1 MTARD
6 AVCPDLRHL
15 LARAAAV
22 ERRIRHAVELRRST
36 DPDPDDDFRG
46 LYLTDES
53 IARLLDDEG
62 ARGFPAVDG
71 SSAGDAVEGP
81 LAEDAPDGLPVE
93 DDDSRLVALAREF
106 GLTALDTEILLIA
119 LVPDL
124 DDRFEAFYGY
134 LNDDVSRRRPSIGLA
149 LGLCGVALSDP
160 AARARLAAGAPLRAG
175 GLLLAEDLNRP
186 FLSRALRVPDRVAAH
201 LLGDDTPDPRLAE
214 LLAPWQA
221 VPGVGDPAPL
231 AGVLAEGVALAYLS
245 EDQGG
250 AGTALAASALR
261 MAGRRVLG
269 LDLARLAEDPSPA
282 EAVRALVREARL
294 TGAGLV
300 CAPLDAVSRERPGL
314 LRLLTATPV
323 PTVLVG
329 RAPWDASWSAAPP
342 LLLHA
347 PRVERSARGA
357 LWREAY
363 EQVAGAGAGFTC
375 GARAG
380 HTSGHTP
387 GAGAGA
393 GAGAEAEAGA
403 GHTPVASTPLLPPA
417 IAPDHLLAPFLL
429 TPEQIT
435 GAARSAAQ
443 AARLAGGELTADH
456 VRRGA
461 RAQNAA
467 GLDRLARRIEP
478 TVTWADLVL
487 PPDTHT
493 QLRELTARARHRDR
507 VLGEWGMRPGGGRG
521 RGVSALFAG
530 DSGTGKTMSA
540 EVIAADL
547 GLDLYT
553 VDLATVIDKYVGET
567 EKNLERIFTEAAGVN
582 GVLLFDEA
590 DAIFGKRSDVK
601 DAHDRYANVESAYLL
616 QRMESFDGLAILAT
630 NLRAN
635 LDDAFT
641 RRLDL
646 VIDFPVPDPE
656 QRLLL
661 WDRCLGPTLP
671 RGTDLDLPFCAENF
685 ELAGGNIRSIA
696 VTSAYLAAEAGGA
709 VTMETVIHAIQ
720 REYQKLGRLTLAS
733 EFGPYLDWVQS

>member
-1 MTARD
+1 MTP
-6 AVCPDLRHL
+6 PDHPDDDLNLRHL
-15 LARAAAV
+15 LARATVVEQRVRRAV
-22 ERRIRHAVELRRST
+22 DARQHS
-36 DPDPDDDFRG
+36 DPDPEDAFRG
-46 LYLTDES
+46 LYLTDEN
-53 IARLLDDEG
+53 IARLLDEEG
-62 ARGFPAVDG
+62 ARGFPDTV
-71 SSAGDAVEGP
+71 AGDGGTAGP
-81 LAEDAPDGLPVE
+81 
-93 DDDSRLVALAREF
+93 SRLTALATDF
-106 GLTALDTEILLIA
+106 GLTPLDTEILLIA

-134 LNDDVSRRRPSIGLA
+134 LNDDVTRRRPSIGLA
-149 LGLCGVALSDP
+149 LGLCGVSPADA
-160 AARARLAAGAPLRAG
+160 AARGRLAAGAPLRDG
-175 GLLLAEDLNRP
+175 GLLLAEDLDRP
-186 FLSRALRVPDRVAAH
+186 FLSRALRVPDRVTAH
-201 LLGDDTPDPRLAE
+201 LLGDDTRDPRLADVT
-214 LLAPWQA
+214 APWEA
-221 VPGVGDPAPL
+221 VGGVGDPAALARVL
-231 AGVLAEGVALAYLS
+231 AGGVPLVYLS

-250 AGTALAASALR
+250 AGTALAASALER
-261 MAGRRVLG
+261 AGRSVLG
-269 LDLARLAEDPSPA
+269 VDLARLAADPAPA
-282 EAVRALVREARL
+282 DAVRTLVREARL

-300 CAPLDAVSRERPGL
+300 CAPLDAVSREHPQL

-323 PTVLVG
+323 PAVMVG
-329 RAPWDASWSAAPP
+329 RVPWDASWSGVPP
-342 LLLHA
+342 LLVHA
-347 PRVERSARGA
+347 PRVEPSARGA
-357 LWREAY
+357 LWGEAY
-363 EQVAGAGAGFTC
+363 RRTGSGAV
-375 GARAG
+375 
-380 HTSGHTP
+380 
-387 GAGAGA
+387 
-393 GAGAEAEAGA
+393 
-403 GHTPVASTPLLPPA
+403 PVG
-417 IAPDHLLAPFLL
+417 IDPDHLLAPFLL
-429 TPEQIT
+429 TPEQVR
-435 GAARSAAQ
+435 GAALSAAQ
-443 AARLAGGELTADH
+443 AARLDGGTLTPDH

-478 TVTWADLVL
+478 TVTWDDLVL
-487 PPDTHT
+487 PPDAHA

-507 VLGEWGMRPGGGRG
+507 VLGEWAMRPGGGRG

-646 VIDFPVPDPE
+646 VIDFPVPDPA

-661 WDRCLGPTLP
+661 WNRCLGTVLP
-671 RGTDLDLPFCAENF
+671 RAADLDLAFCAENF

-696 VTSAYLAAEAGGA
+696 VTAAYLAADTDGA
-709 VTMETVIHAIQ
+709 VTMATLIHAVQ

-733 EFGPYLDWVQS
+733 EFGPYLGLIT